1 MSIPYIHEYTI
12 IKSIEGNHMVTF
24 FPNNPITHIS
34 NGTIEN
40 ITTEN
45 NANFV
50 TISYTERQNNREVP
64 RTVRLVV
71 GRNTTVLDENGN
83 FVPARTLA
91 TGMIVNAVVSS
102 AMTRSIPP
110 QTAAYLVRIVSRA
123 MTDNIVTGRIL
134 EVDRENRSFTAAGDR
149 NLSSIIRF
157 NVPENAAIFGRG
169 GREMNFSRLMPGM
182 RVRVRHAPFMTAS
195 IPPQTTAFE
204 IRVL

>member
-1 MSIPYIHEYTI
+1 
-12 IKSIEGNHMVTF
+12 MVTF

-45 NANFV
+45 NASFV

-64 RTVRLVV
+64 RTARLVV
-71 GRNTTVLDENGN
+71 GRNTTILDENGN

-110 QTAAYLVRIVSRA
+110 QTAAYLVRIVSRP
-123 MTDNIVTGRIL
+123 MTDNIVTGRI
-134 EVDRENRSFTAAGDR
+134 
-149 NLSSIIRF
+149 
-157 NVPENAAIFGRG
+157 
-169 GREMNFSRLMPGM
+169 
-182 RVRVRHAPFMTAS
+182 
-195 IPPQTTAFE
+195 
-204 IRVL
+204 